1 MNFYAFLKCSKGKL
15 PFFNRGKLNKL
26 EYQAKMKTLKKTLGN
41 PTAQAGVTAMV
52 NKYMQA

>member
-15 PFFNRGKLNKL
+15 TFNRGKLNKL
-26 EYQAKMKTLKKTLGN
+26 EYQAKMKTLKKALGN